1 MSKQKKEI
9 GPDFAEK
16 QPTPYLYDAPAN
28 VPFPGKHQSGKGGP
42 SDCNNNGID
51 DSEDV
56 MSRLVTMTGISVP
69 VFNVIRNQNVPSL
82 EVQILQSQAQ
92 EIDLLKLFKT
102 ESELS
107 TLTLMSD
114 QGILENQYMNYSK
127 LDTYNIQNDY
137 IVKEAIGGW
146 SAIVDEEGHTV
157 SEEVTAEPALI
168 DNLITIRLLKK
179 SDLERKVDNNVQLID
194 AMSVALA
201 QIMGG

>member
-1 MSKQKKEI
+1 
-9 GPDFAEK
+9 
-16 QPTPYLYDAPAN
+16 
-28 VPFPGKHQSGKGGP
+28 
-42 SDCNNNGID
+42 
-51 DSEDV
+51 

-114 QGILENQYMNYSK
+114 QEILENQYMNYSK
-127 LDTYNIQNDY
+127 LDTYNILNDY
-137 IVKEAIGGW
+137 IVKEAIEGR

>member
-1 MSKQKKEI
+1 
-9 GPDFAEK
+9 
-16 QPTPYLYDAPAN
+16 
-28 VPFPGKHQSGKGGP
+28 
-42 SDCNNNGID
+42 
-51 DSEDV
+51 

-114 QGILENQYMNYSK
+114 QGIIENQYINYSK

-201 QIMGG
+201 QIIGG

>member
-1 MSKQKKEI
+1 
-9 GPDFAEK
+9 
-16 QPTPYLYDAPAN
+16 
-28 VPFPGKHQSGKGGP
+28 
-42 SDCNNNGID
+42 
-51 DSEDV
+51 

-179 SDLERKVDNNVQLID
+179 SELERKVDNNVQLID

>member
-1 MSKQKKEI
+1 
-9 GPDFAEK
+9 
-16 QPTPYLYDAPAN
+16 
-28 VPFPGKHQSGKGGP
+28 
-42 SDCNNNGID
+42 
-51 DSEDV
+51 

-201 QIMGG
+201 QIMGC

>member
-1 MSKQKKEI
+1 
-9 GPDFAEK
+9 
-16 QPTPYLYDAPAN
+16 
-28 VPFPGKHQSGKGGP
+28 
-42 SDCNNNGID
+42 
-51 DSEDV
+51 

-69 VFNVIRNQNVPSL
+69 FFNVIRNQNVPSL

>member
-1 MSKQKKEI
+1 MSK
-9 GPDFAEK
+9 
-16 QPTPYLYDAPAN
+16 
-28 VPFPGKHQSGKGGP
+28 
-42 SDCNNNGID
+42 
-51 DSEDV
+51 
-56 MSRLVTMTGISVP
+56 LVTTTGISIP
-69 VFNVIRNQNVPSL
+69 VFNVVRYPAVPAL
-82 EVQILQSQAQ
+82 EIQILESQVQ

-114 QGILENQYMNYSK
+114 QEILENQYMNYSK
-127 LDTYNIQNDY
+127 LDTYNILNDY
-137 IVKEAIGGW
+137 IVKEAIEGR

>member
-1 MSKQKKEI
+1 MSK
-9 GPDFAEK
+9 
-16 QPTPYLYDAPAN
+16 
-28 VPFPGKHQSGKGGP
+28 
-42 SDCNNNGID
+42 
-51 DSEDV
+51 
-56 MSRLVTMTGISVP
+56 LVTTTGISIP
-69 VFNVIRNQNVPSL
+69 VFNVVRYPTVPAL
-82 EVQILQSQAQ
+82 EIQILESQVQ

-107 TLTLMSD
+107 TFTLMSD
-114 QGILENQYMNYSK
+114 QEILENQYMNYSK
-127 LDTYNIQNDY
+127 LDTYNILNDY
-137 IVKEAIGGW
+137 IVKEAIEGR

>member
-1 MSKQKKEI
+1 
-9 GPDFAEK
+9 
-16 QPTPYLYDAPAN
+16 
-28 VPFPGKHQSGKGGP
+28 
-42 SDCNNNGID
+42 
-51 DSEDV
+51 

-137 IVKEAIGGW
+137 IAKEAIGGW
-146 SAIVDEEGHTV
+146 SAIVDEEGHAV

>member
-1 MSKQKKEI
+1 
-9 GPDFAEK
+9 
-16 QPTPYLYDAPAN
+16 
-28 VPFPGKHQSGKGGP
+28 
-42 SDCNNNGID
+42 
-51 DSEDV
+51 

-92 EIDLLKLFKT
+92 EIDLLNPFKT

>member
-1 MSKQKKEI
+1 
-9 GPDFAEK
+9 
-16 QPTPYLYDAPAN
+16 
-28 VPFPGKHQSGKGGP
+28 
-42 SDCNNNGID
+42 
-51 DSEDV
+51 

-107 TLTLMSD
+107 ILTLMSD

>member
-1 MSKQKKEI
+1 MSK
-9 GPDFAEK
+9 
-16 QPTPYLYDAPAN
+16 
-28 VPFPGKHQSGKGGP
+28 
-42 SDCNNNGID
+42 
-51 DSEDV
+51 
-56 MSRLVTMTGISVP
+56 LVTTTGISIP
-69 VFNVIRNQNVPSL
+69 VFNVVRYPAVPAL
-82 EVQILQSQAQ
+82 EIQILESQVQ

>member
-1 MSKQKKEI
+1 
-9 GPDFAEK
+9 
-16 QPTPYLYDAPAN
+16 
-28 VPFPGKHQSGKGGP
+28 
-42 SDCNNNGID
+42 
-51 DSEDV
+51 

-179 SDLERKVDNNVQLID
+179 SDLERKVDNNCLLYTSD
-194 AMSVALA
+194 AADE
-201 QIMGG
+201 

>member
-1 MSKQKKEI
+1 
-9 GPDFAEK
+9 
-16 QPTPYLYDAPAN
+16 
-28 VPFPGKHQSGKGGP
+28 
-42 SDCNNNGID
+42 
-51 DSEDV
+51 

-137 IVKEAIGGW
+137 IVKEAIGGC

>member
-1 MSKQKKEI
+1 
-9 GPDFAEK
+9 
-16 QPTPYLYDAPAN
+16 
-28 VPFPGKHQSGKGGP
+28 
-42 SDCNNNGID
+42 
-51 DSEDV
+51 

-157 SEEVTAEPALI
+157 SEEVTTEPALI

-201 QIMGG
+201 QIIGG

>member
-1 MSKQKKEI
+1 
-9 GPDFAEK
+9 
-16 QPTPYLYDAPAN
+16 
-28 VPFPGKHQSGKGGP
+28 
-42 SDCNNNGID
+42 
-51 DSEDV
+51 

-107 TLTLMSD
+107 TFTLMSD
-114 QGILENQYMNYSK
+114 QEILENQYMNYSK

>member
-1 MSKQKKEI
+1 
-9 GPDFAEK
+9 
-16 QPTPYLYDAPAN
+16 
-28 VPFPGKHQSGKGGP
+28 
-42 SDCNNNGID
+42 
-51 DSEDV
+51 

-179 SDLERKVDNNVQLID
+179 VI
-194 AMSVALA
+194 
-201 QIMGG
+201 

>member
-1 MSKQKKEI
+1 MIQKKRRKCDVKI
-9 GPDFAEK
+9 GH
-16 QPTPYLYDAPAN
+16 YDRN
-28 VPFPGKHQSGKGGP
+28 
-42 SDCNNNGID
+42 I
-51 DSEDV
+51 
-56 MSRLVTMTGISVP
+56 RP

-137 IVKEAIGGW
+137 IVKEAIGGL
-146 SAIVDEEGHTV
+146 V
-157 SEEVTAEPALI
+157 SYC
-168 DNLITIRLLKK
+168 
-179 SDLERKVDNNVQLID
+179 
-194 AMSVALA
+194 
-201 QIMGG
+201 G

>member
-1 MSKQKKEI
+1 
-9 GPDFAEK
+9 
-16 QPTPYLYDAPAN
+16 
-28 VPFPGKHQSGKGGP
+28 
-42 SDCNNNGID
+42 
-51 DSEDV
+51 

-82 EVQILQSQAQ
+82 EVQILESQAQ

>member
-1 MSKQKKEI
+1 
-9 GPDFAEK
+9 
-16 QPTPYLYDAPAN
+16 
-28 VPFPGKHQSGKGGP
+28 
-42 SDCNNNGID
+42 
-51 DSEDV
+51 

-201 QIMGG
+201 QIIGG

>member
-1 MSKQKKEI
+1 
-9 GPDFAEK
+9 
-16 QPTPYLYDAPAN
+16 
-28 VPFPGKHQSGKGGP
+28 
-42 SDCNNNGID
+42 
-51 DSEDV
+51 

-146 SAIVDEEGHTV
+146 SAIVDDEGHTV

>member
-1 MSKQKKEI
+1 
-9 GPDFAEK
+9 
-16 QPTPYLYDAPAN
+16 
-28 VPFPGKHQSGKGGP
+28 
-42 SDCNNNGID
+42 
-51 DSEDV
+51 

-194 AMSVALA
+194 AGSTCSNNGRLTLWKH
-201 QIMGG
+201 GRK

>member
-1 MSKQKKEI
+1 MSK
-9 GPDFAEK
+9 
-16 QPTPYLYDAPAN
+16 
-28 VPFPGKHQSGKGGP
+28 
-42 SDCNNNGID
+42 
-51 DSEDV
+51 
-56 MSRLVTMTGISVP
+56 LVTTTGISIP
-69 VFNVIRNQNVPSL
+69 VFNVVRYPAVPAL
-82 EVQILQSQAQ
+82 EIQILESQVQ

-114 QGILENQYMNYSK
+114 QEILENQYMNYSK
-127 LDTYNIQNDY
+127 LDTYNILNDY
-137 IVKEAIGGW
+137 IVKEAIEGR

-157 SEEVTAEPALI
+157 SEEVTAAPAAI

-179 SDLERKVDNNVQLID
+179 SDLECKVDNNGQLID

>member
-1 MSKQKKEI
+1 
-9 GPDFAEK
+9 
-16 QPTPYLYDAPAN
+16 
-28 VPFPGKHQSGKGGP
+28 
-42 SDCNNNGID
+42 
-51 DSEDV
+51 

-137 IVKEAIGGW
+137 IVKEAIEGR

-157 SEEVTAEPALI
+157 SEEVTAAPAAI

-179 SDLERKVDNNVQLID
+179 SDLECKVDNNVQLID

>member
-1 MSKQKKEI
+1 
-9 GPDFAEK
+9 
-16 QPTPYLYDAPAN
+16 
-28 VPFPGKHQSGKGGP
+28 
-42 SDCNNNGID
+42 
-51 DSEDV
+51 

-69 VFNVIRNQNVPSL
+69 VFNVIRDQNVPSL

>member
-1 MSKQKKEI
+1 
-9 GPDFAEK
+9 
-16 QPTPYLYDAPAN
+16 
-28 VPFPGKHQSGKGGP
+28 
-42 SDCNNNGID
+42 
-51 DSEDV
+51 

-114 QGILENQYMNYSK
+114 QGILENQYMNYTK
-127 LDTYNIQNDY
+127 IETYNIQNDY
-137 IVKEAIGGW
+137 IVKEAIGGL

>member
-1 MSKQKKEI
+1 
-9 GPDFAEK
+9 
-16 QPTPYLYDAPAN
+16 
-28 VPFPGKHQSGKGGP
+28 
-42 SDCNNNGID
+42 
-51 DSEDV
+51 

-179 SDLERKVDNNVQLID
+179 SDLGRNVDNNMQWID

>member
-1 MSKQKKEI
+1 
-9 GPDFAEK
+9 
-16 QPTPYLYDAPAN
+16 
-28 VPFPGKHQSGKGGP
+28 
-42 SDCNNNGID
+42 
-51 DSEDV
+51 

-137 IVKEAIGGW
+137 IVKEAIEGR

>member
-1 MSKQKKEI
+1 
-9 GPDFAEK
+9 
-16 QPTPYLYDAPAN
+16 
-28 VPFPGKHQSGKGGP
+28 
-42 SDCNNNGID
+42 
-51 DSEDV
+51 

-114 QGILENQYMNYSK
+114 QGILEDQYMNYSK

>member
-1 MSKQKKEI
+1 
-9 GPDFAEK
+9 
-16 QPTPYLYDAPAN
+16 
-28 VPFPGKHQSGKGGP
+28 
-42 SDCNNNGID
+42 
-51 DSEDV
+51 

-114 QGILENQYMNYSK
+114 QEILENQYMNYSK
-127 LDTYNIQNDY
+127 LDTYNILNDY
-137 IVKEAIGGW
+137 IVKEAIEGR
-146 SAIVDEEGHTV
+146 SAIVDEEGHIV
-157 SEEVTAEPALI
+157 SEEVTPAPATI

-179 SDLERKVDNNVQLID
+179 GDLECKVDNNGQLID

>member
-1 MSKQKKEI
+1 MSK
-9 GPDFAEK
+9 
-16 QPTPYLYDAPAN
+16 
-28 VPFPGKHQSGKGGP
+28 
-42 SDCNNNGID
+42 
-51 DSEDV
+51 
-56 MSRLVTMTGISVP
+56 LVTTTGISIP
-69 VFNVIRNQNVPSL
+69 VFNVVRYPAIPAL
-82 EVQILQSQAQ
+82 EIQILKSQVQ

-146 SAIVDEEGHTV
+146 PAIVDEEGHTV

-179 SDLERKVDNNVQLID
+179 SDLECKVDNNGQLID

>member
-1 MSKQKKEI
+1 
-9 GPDFAEK
+9 
-16 QPTPYLYDAPAN
+16 
-28 VPFPGKHQSGKGGP
+28 
-42 SDCNNNGID
+42 
-51 DSEDV
+51 

-102 ESELS
+102 ESELF

>member
-1 MSKQKKEI
+1 MSK
-9 GPDFAEK
+9 
-16 QPTPYLYDAPAN
+16 
-28 VPFPGKHQSGKGGP
+28 
-42 SDCNNNGID
+42 
-51 DSEDV
+51 
-56 MSRLVTMTGISVP
+56 LVTTTGISIP
-69 VFNVIRNQNVPSL
+69 VFNVVRYPAIPAL
-82 EVQILQSQAQ
+82 EIQILKSQVQ

-127 LDTYNIQNDY
+127 LDTYNILNDY
-137 IVKEAIGGW
+137 IVKEAIEGR

-179 SDLERKVDNNVQLID
+179 SDLECKVDNNGQLID

>member
-1 MSKQKKEI
+1 
-9 GPDFAEK
+9 
-16 QPTPYLYDAPAN
+16 
-28 VPFPGKHQSGKGGP
+28 
-42 SDCNNNGID
+42 
-51 DSEDV
+51 
-56 MSRLVTMTGISVP
+56 
-69 VFNVIRNQNVPSL
+69 
-82 EVQILQSQAQ
+82 
-92 EIDLLKLFKT
+92 
-102 ESELS
+102 
-107 TLTLMSD
+107 MSD

>member
-1 MSKQKKEI
+1 
-9 GPDFAEK
+9 
-16 QPTPYLYDAPAN
+16 
-28 VPFPGKHQSGKGGP
+28 
-42 SDCNNNGID
+42 
-51 DSEDV
+51 

-92 EIDLLKLFKT
+92 DIDLLKLFKT

>member
-1 MSKQKKEI
+1 
-9 GPDFAEK
+9 
-16 QPTPYLYDAPAN
+16 
-28 VPFPGKHQSGKGGP
+28 
-42 SDCNNNGID
+42 
-51 DSEDV
+51 

-201 QIMGG
+201 K

>member
-1 MSKQKKEI
+1 
-9 GPDFAEK
+9 
-16 QPTPYLYDAPAN
+16 
-28 VPFPGKHQSGKGGP
+28 
-42 SDCNNNGID
+42 
-51 DSEDV
+51 

-146 SAIVDEEGHTV
+146 S
-157 SEEVTAEPALI
+157 P
-168 DNLITIRLLKK
+168 LLKRYG
-179 SDLERKVDNNVQLID
+179 LLHPQ
-194 AMSVALA
+194 
-201 QIMGG
+201 

>member
-1 MSKQKKEI
+1 MQK
-9 GPDFAEK
+9 
-16 QPTPYLYDAPAN
+16 
-28 VPFPGKHQSGKGGP
+28 S
-42 SDCNNNGID
+42 
-51 DSEDV
+51 
-56 MSRLVTMTGISVP
+56 
-69 VFNVIRNQNVPSL
+69 SL
-82 EVQILQSQAQ
+82 LHICMMRRSQAQ

>member
-1 MSKQKKEI
+1 MSK
-9 GPDFAEK
+9 
-16 QPTPYLYDAPAN
+16 
-28 VPFPGKHQSGKGGP
+28 
-42 SDCNNNGID
+42 
-51 DSEDV
+51 
-56 MSRLVTMTGISVP
+56 LVTTTGISIP
-69 VFNVIRNQNVPSL
+69 VFNVVRYPAIPAL
-82 EVQILQSQAQ
+82 EIQILKSQVQ

-114 QGILENQYMNYSK
+114 QEILENQYMNYSK
-127 LDTYNIQNDY
+127 LDTYNILNDY
-137 IVKEAIGGW
+137 IVKEAIEGR

-157 SEEVTAEPALI
+157 SEEVTAAPATI

-179 SDLERKVDNNVQLID
+179 SDLECKVDNNGQLID